1 MKVNIAIVRI
11 VPPSTF
17 ESYVASNISIEYA
30 VNWDNIFKKFIVQ
43 MFFWV
48 LLWIQRTYTNA
59 FHISLD
65 TLEPPYERG
74 FLPCPFCCPRGPL
87 HWQWC
92 HLSPGG
98 TPPSDLWSGKTDE
111 LLLPPC
117 FFARSILHVG
127 VCFMNDGDLLKLS
140 IQLPKDRALVPIAPT
155 RQE

>member
-1 MKVNIAIVRI
+1 MCIQTDNRKRVGRLFIFMAWFSCIVSQSTCNRLFFPLFIAQIIPELYNGRGVFTRT
-11 VPPSTF
+11 PLTF
-17 ESYVASNISIEYA
+17 R
-30 VNWDNIFKKFIVQ
+30 WT
-43 MFFWV
+43 
-48 LLWIQRTYTNA
+48 L
-59 FHISLD
+59 
-65 TLEPPYERG
+65 LEPPHERG
-74 FLPCPFCCPRGPL
+74 LLPCPFCCPRGPP

-127 VCFMNDGDLLKLS
+127 VRFMNDGDLLKPS
-140 IQLPKDRALVPIAPT
+140 IQLPKDTALAPIAPT